1 MWLNE
6 APSRATS
13 SSPLT
18 TMRSCSCPAASF
30 SDTSAAW
37 LTGLTTFRVTYQATA
52 PISSASTAPPASST
66 FWISSRVFCAV
77 LRS

>member
-18 TMRSCSCPAASF
+18 TMRSCSWPAASF
-30 SDTSAAW
+30 SETTAAW
-37 LTGLTTFRVTYQATA
+37 LTGLTTLRVTYQATP
-52 PISSASTAPPASST
+52 PIMSTSSAPPASRT
-66 FWISSRVFCAV
+66 FWISSSVFCAV